1 MTAPKESV
9 PKESVAEKPAIV
21 ASELGAAPALG
32 RWLPLVKFAA
42 TLSALFVASLLA
54 GALSMFG
61 AADGVNTSLSP
72 ARVEASLAASVAN
85 ALAPGAPSLERH
97 NTGMCPGPF
106 RSQATLL
113 VGPLGPKVAARF
125 LARARHR
132 LRVARWTVREA
143 LAANDLSVVASRAR
157 PPEQITITSMGPSSG
172 STVQIV
178 VVRPC

>member
-1 MTAPKESV
+1 MTK
-9 PKESVAEKPAIV
+9 
-21 ASELGAAPALG
+21 ELGSPRTLG

-54 GALSMFG
+54 GAQSMFG

-106 RSQATLL
+106 RSQPTLL

-132 LRVARWTVREA
+132 LRVARWTVRDA
-143 LAANDLSVVASRAR
+143 LAATDLSVVASRPR